1 MDFDLNKLLH
11 DQQAAYL
18 ERSKNVIPFPTTA
31 QARALHAEGKVIVH
45 KPEALKKFVERT
57 DDDFGPEAA

>member
-1 MDFDLNKLLH
+1 MLDLNKILCEQQ
-11 DQQAAYL
+11 QQALDYGN
-18 ERSKNVIPFPTTA
+18 NVVQFPTTA
-31 QARALHAEGKVIVH
+31 LARALHAEGKVIVH

>member
-1 MDFDLNKLLH
+1 MELFDLNKVLH

-18 ERSKNVIPFPTTA
+18 ERSNVVVFPTTA
-31 QARALHAEGKVIVH
+31 LARELHAQGKKIVH
-45 KPEALKKFVERT
+45 RPEALRKFVERT

>member
-1 MDFDLNKLLH
+1 MKLFDLNKVLH

-45 KPEALKKFVERT
+45 KPESLKHFN
-57 DDDFGPEAA
+57 DDPEPPEAA

>member
-1 MDFDLNKLLH
+1 MSVFDLNKVLH

-18 ERSKNVIPFPTTA
+18 ERSNVVQFPTA
-31 QARALHAEGKVIVH
+31 AMARKLHAEGKVIVH
-45 KPEALKKFVERT
+45 KPIALQKFVERT